1 VLRELEYA
9 ARTQKAAA
17 SRERARQPARQDTPE
32 TREAAERIGAQLIEQ
47 EEREQAAQAKVRVA
61 PSSIGLHSV
70 QLGQALSWVLSD
82 AAFLSHG

>member
-32 TREAAERIGAQLIEQ
+32 TRERMGAQLIEQ

>member
-61 PSSIGLHSV
+61 PPSPQVELHSV
-70 QLGQALSWVLSD
+70 QLGVDD